1 MNYFITK
8 LLFSQEK
15 ILYFFLIKYF
25 FQVVQKECLILI
37 FFNNFDDKIKYL
49 IFLVI
54 NF

>member
-8 LLFSQEK
+8 LLFHTKYIK
-15 ILYFFLIKYF
+15 IFLVKYF
-25 FQVVQKECLILI
+25 FKWSKKNVSLLLI
-37 FFNNFDDKIKYL
+37 FNNFDDKIKYL